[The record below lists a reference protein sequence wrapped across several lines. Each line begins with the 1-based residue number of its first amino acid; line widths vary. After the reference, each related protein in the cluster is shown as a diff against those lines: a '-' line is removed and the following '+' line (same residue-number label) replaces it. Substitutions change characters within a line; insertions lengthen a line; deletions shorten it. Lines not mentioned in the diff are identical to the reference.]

1 VYYVQKG
8 QLPFLK
14 KGNLM
19 MRVFSAYTSEID
31 NIGAAVADIK
41 SQLGEIDLPREKTF
55 AVLSCHYEFVNSG
68 AAQAICESLPFTVC
82 GATSSLMGTNRTDGA
97 LILTVTVVSG
107 DEISALKTDIT
118 PPLSKDSDLGEI
130 LGKIFKKGSDTPAL
144 VNVFAPDF
152 LLTSGDSLC
161 EAYNKTGCKAP
172 LFGTYAVDDS
182 PLFCEQCF
190 VCANGVFY
198 TDSIVFLSIYG
209 TIKPILGVCSIPKSK
224 ILPKPGLVTASN
236 ATEVQSIDDSPA
248 SDFLSNFGLA
258 KQLES
263 SGAISALSLIA
274 NAPDSDEFYS
284 RTLLGITENGSAI
297 TGGELAV
304 GSEIRIGLFDREG
317 MLNAAYSTLSDIL
330 AQGNISILFI
340 CACATRSVA
349 LGSQHL
355 DEIELVRETAKDI
368 PFTLAYSGGEIAP
381 LQNGNAFFR
390 NQSFCVCAI

>member
-1 VYYVQKG
+1 MRK
-8 QLPFLK
+8 
-14 KGNLM
+14 M
-19 MRVFSAYTSEID
+19 MMKVLSAYTSEID
-31 NIGAAVADIK
+31 NIAAAVADIK

-82 GATSSLMGTNRTDGA
+82 GATSSLMGTNSTDGA
-97 LILTVTVVSG
+97 LLLTVTVVSG
-107 DEISALKTDIT
+107 DEISAVKTDIT
-118 PPLSKDSDLGEI
+118 PPLSKDSNLTEI
-130 LGKIFKKGSDTPAL
+130 LGSIFKKESETPAL
-144 VNVFAPDF
+144 VYVFAPDF
-152 LLTSGDSLC
+152 MKVSGDSLC

-190 VCANGVFY
+190 VCADNTFHS
-198 TDSIVFLSIYG
+198 DSIVFLSIFG
-209 TIKPILGVCSIPKSK
+209 SLKPVLGVCSIPEGK
-224 ILPKPGLVTASN
+224 ILPASGVVTASCS
-236 ATEVQSIDDSPA
+236 TEIQTIDGEAA
-248 SDFLSNFGLA
+248 SQFLSNFGLA

-284 RTLLGITENGSAI
+284 RTLLGITENGSAL

-304 GSEIRIGLFDREG
+304 GSKIRIGLFDREG
-317 MLNAAYSTLSDIL
+317 MLNAAYTTLSDIL
-330 AQGNISILFI
+330 MHNKVNAFFI

-355 DEIELVRETAKDI
+355 DEIELVRETVKNI